1 MKDRFDLEE
10 AITDIWGT
18 SKDIKTI
25 ADTMYDNS
33 DEYNSD
39 RIHTIL
45 HGIAEI
51 LEAKVHRIENVFVEV
66 FNLNKNITEKRTEQQ
81 WNSFFD
87 QEDLKEHRK

>member
-10 AITDIWGT
+10 AINDFWTT

-25 ADTMYDNS
+25 ANNMYDRS
-33 DEYNSD
+33 SEYNSD

-51 LEAKVHRIENVFVEV
+51 LEAKISHLDNVFIEV

-81 WNSFFD
+81 WNSF
-87 QEDLKEHRK
+87 

>member
-10 AITDIWGT
+10 AITDLWTT

-45 HGIAEI
+45 HGLAEI
-51 LEAKVHRIENVFVEV
+51 LEAKVNRLENVFVEV
-66 FNLNKNITEKRTEQQ
+66 FDLNKNTTEKLTEQR